1 MRPTQAHG
9 SEHTTKPNEEL
20 KCYYGEEWRRVYHE
34 AQLAIAEQEE
44 LDQKDQEIDAPAGFG
59 LDASLSE
66 EPVDQVPGALGTGVY
81 STSERGSERTS
92 SSRSNPGTPR
102 GLLALLTKP
111 YDPSKE
117 TYERYE
123 KRAFRV
129 STALNMGGIQIDE
142 QMYDSNLWNAEIAS
156 KLDKL
161 SENQQVA
168 WLRKKFQ
175 QIALISE
182 EEMRDEIKD
191 WRLDIIASKL
201 SERGFQSPQRYLN
214 KAISGSPISHV
225 ASESLQIPRL
235 LNAYQTFQFSEI

>member
-1 MRPTQAHG
+1 MLDET
-9 SEHTTKPNEEL
+9 
-20 KCYYGEEWRRVYHE
+20 
-34 AQLAIAEQEE
+34 QLAIAVQEE
-44 LDQKDQEIDAPAGFG
+44 LDQKDQEVDAPAGFG
-59 LDASLSE
+59 LNASLSE

-102 GLLALLTKP
+102 GLFAMLTKP

-123 KRAFRV
+123 KRALRV

-142 QMYDSNLWNAEIAS
+142 QMYNSNLWNAEIAS

-175 QIALISE
+175 QVALISDD
-182 EEMRDEIKD
+182 EMRDEIKD
-191 WRLDIIASKL
+191 WR
-201 SERGFQSPQRYLN
+201 
-214 KAISGSPISHV
+214 
-225 ASESLQIPRL
+225 
-235 LNAYQTFQFSEI
+235 